1 MLAFREGTKRSRFGK
16 LRSSRVVFSIALIFA
31 VSGCAASYDERNNY
45 LLEMAQRGVEV
56 NKLFRGQDQEIT
68 EDLCNSANLALND
81 DIPSN
86 RSWGYGPTEEWEELV
101 RETFVNAC
109 VSGEY

>member
-1 MLAFREGTKRSRFGK
+1 MLVFREGTNKSEFGN
-16 LRSSRVVFSIALIFA
+16 LLFTRVFISSVLIFFA
-31 VSGCAASYDERNNY
+31 SGCAADYEERNDY

-56 NKLFRGQDQEIT
+56 NKLFRGQGQEIT
-68 EDLCNSANLALND
+68 EELCISANLALND

-86 RSWGYGPTEEWEELV
+86 RSWGYGPSKEWEELV

-109 VSGEY
+109 ISGEY

>member
-1 MLAFREGTKRSRFGK
+1 MLAFRVDTRNFYPKINPVKFIFCSF
-16 LRSSRVVFSIALIFA
+16 LALLL
-31 VSGCAASYDERNNY
+31 STGCAASYQERNDY

-56 NKLFRGQDQEIT
+56 NKLFRGQGQEIT
-68 EDLCNSANLALND
+68 EELCESANLALND

-86 RSWGYGPTEEWEELV
+86 RSWGYESTVEWEELV
-101 RETFVNAC
+101 QETFVNAC

>member
-1 MLAFREGTKRSRFGK
+1 MRAFRADTKGIGLSRSRTKATG
-16 LRSSRVVFSIALIFA
+16 LALLILII
-31 VSGCAASYDERNNY
+31 STGCAATYQQRSDY
-45 LLEMAQRGVEV
+45 LLQMAQRGVEV
-56 NKLFRGQDQEIT
+56 NKLFRGQGQEID
-68 EDLCNSANLALND
+68 EELCRSANSALND

-86 RSWGYGPTEEWEELV
+86 QSWGYEPTPEWEELV

>member
-1 MLAFREGTKRSRFGK
+1 MLVFLEDTKRTSRGIEK
-16 LRSSRVVFSIALIFA
+16 RLWVVLLAVLGLM
-31 VSGCAASYDERNNY
+31 VSGCAANYDERSAY

-56 NKLFRGQDQEIT
+56 NKLFRGQGQEIT

-86 RSWGYGPTEEWEELV
+86 RSWGYEPTEEWEELV
-101 RETFVNAC
+101 RKTFVNAC

>member
-1 MLAFREGTKRSRFGK
+1 MRTSFPA
-16 LRSSRVVFSIALIFA
+16 RVFLALISSA
-31 VSGCAASYDERNNY
+31 ITTGCAADYDDRSAY
-45 LLEMAQRGVEV
+45 LLEMAQRGVET
-56 NKLFRGQDQEIT
+56 NKLFRGQGQAIT
-68 EDLCNSANLALND
+68 EDLCLAANSALND

-86 RSWGYGPTEEWEELV
+86 RSWGYGPTPEWEELV

>member
-1 MLAFREGTKRSRFGK
+1 MLVFREGTKRSEFRK
-16 LRSSRVVFSIALIFA
+16 MQPPRMVFSLALVLA
-31 VSGCAASYDERNNY
+31 VSGCAANYEERNDY

-56 NKLFRGQDQEIT
+56 NKLFRGQGQEIT
-68 EDLCNSANLALND
+68 EELCTSANLALND

-86 RSWGYGPTEEWEELV
+86 RSWGYEPTEEWEELV

>member
-1 MLAFREGTKRSRFGK
+1 MLAFRGDTRKFLYTTNPIK
-16 LRSSRVVFSIALIFA
+16 VVFCSSLVFIF
-31 VSGCAASYDERNNY
+31 STGCAASYQERNDY

-56 NKLFRGQDQEIT
+56 NKLFRGQGQEIT
-68 EDLCNSANLALND
+68 EEVCESANLALND

-86 RSWGYGPTEEWEELV
+86 RSWGYGPTSEWEELV
-101 RETFVNAC
+101 QETFVNAC